1 MYLCRCFRSASLRTL
16 FVGIIVIYSMNFDSN
31 AWIFNKLCYFLFGF
45 FLLLSIAF
53 NLIRCI
59 WKECDT
65 LFISSE
71 FTARLQ
77 HVWVCVDCALCN
89 GSRLIKIWSNVN
101 NLGLI
106 LDLHSIHINLGWLST
121 FENGRRNMAHQLLIL
136 FKSQIVNGEDQQ
148 HQFVVCFF
156 VWSKWPFFSVPT
168 KQATT
173 KNTAHICT

>member
-156 VWSKWPFFSVPT
+156 RLVQMAIFSVPT